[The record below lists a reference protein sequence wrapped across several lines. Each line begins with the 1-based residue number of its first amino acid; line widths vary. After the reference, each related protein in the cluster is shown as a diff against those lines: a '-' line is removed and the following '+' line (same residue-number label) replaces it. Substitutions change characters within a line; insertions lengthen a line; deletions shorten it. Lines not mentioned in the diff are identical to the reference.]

1 MFSFFFQ
8 YLHLESS
15 RPKGR
20 GEKDLFD
27 MVDEGGKDDE
37 EEEKE

>member
-1 MFSFFFQ
+1 
-8 YLHLESS
+8 LESS

-27 MVDEGGKDDE
+27 MVDDGGKDDE
-37 EEEKE
+37 EEEKEERPGVGKSC